1 MIVELRGKV
10 KSAMARSIAAEQG
23 SEEVAA
29 RVAALEA
36 LNKELHQIQVRLM
49 GCCLSSCLVQQD
61 KEIYQQLVT
70 LSACVEPD
78 KRCHC

>member
-1 MIVELRGKV
+1 MIVELREKV

-36 LNKELHQIQVRLM
+36 LNKELHQIQVRPI
-49 GCCLSSCLVQQD
+49 GRYLSSCLVRQD
-61 KEIYQQLVT
+61 NNV
-70 LSACVEPD
+70 
-78 KRCHC
+78 